1 MSEDEDYLLYEE
13 QEDEIIAAGALIIR
27 YGSIAK
33 AEQEIASTFKLDPSQ
48 AQDIVAEAGIG
59 LINSAPSE
67 LRRSFEAVCSY
78 HRWNYI
84 YEYASRTGRL
94 RDAMDAQKQLD
105 ALLRSVH

>member
-1 MSEDEDYLLYEE
+1 MSNDDLLYEE
-13 QEDEIIAAGALIIR
+13 PEDEVFSAGALIIR

-33 AEQEIASTFKLDPSQ
+33 AEQEIATTFKLDPVE
-48 AQDIVAEAGIG
+48 AQDITAEAAIG
-59 LINSAPSE
+59 LINSAPPE
-67 LRRSFEAVCSY
+67 LRKSFEAVCSF

-84 YEYASRTGRL
+84 YEYATRTGRI